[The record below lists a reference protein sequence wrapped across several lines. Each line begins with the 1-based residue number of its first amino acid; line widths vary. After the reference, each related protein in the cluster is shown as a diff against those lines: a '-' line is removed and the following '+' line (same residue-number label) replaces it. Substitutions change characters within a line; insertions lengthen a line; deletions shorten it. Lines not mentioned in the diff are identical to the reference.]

1 MISQIHI
8 IPKIYSPWGAELFS
22 TQPKKEKEKEEENP
36 NSTIF
41 SSSSNSTK
49 LRWVGGKKNSQ
60 LNPPPKNAISTKTF
74 IFLYGSYYPHC
85 SRDSVSP
92 VCGIFCMYTK
102 PYALYSAVDAIDS
115 KVWC

>member
-60 LNPPPKNAISTKTF
+60 LNPPKKMQF
-74 IFLYGSYYPHC
+74 QLKHLY
-85 SRDSVSP
+85 
-92 VCGIFCMYTK
+92 FCMGLIIRIIREIQCL
-102 PYALYSAVDAIDS
+102 PYAGFFVCT
-115 KVWC
+115 VRPV